1 VGMKRLANVC
11 LVALVFFFSLN
22 LAPMIFESFT
32 SDRTWASHPPDSF
45 YMFQGPYGQKTAHY
59 WRIVSP
65 LASAAFVL
73 SLVLNW
79 RSARKTWLAAA
90 FVAYVAVQ
98 IATMAYFVPEQ
109 EALISNVATVS
120 REALQARADQWI
132 FLNYFRIVGG
142 VVAFVFLLSAVLI
155 PHAASQSPA
164 GELAPASR

>member
-1 VGMKRLANVC
+1 MGRKRLANVC

-22 LAPMIFESFT
+22 FAPMIFESFT

-79 RSARKTWLAAA
+79 RSARKTWLSAG
-90 FVAYVAVQ
+90 
-98 IATMAYFVPEQ
+98 
-109 EALISNVATVS
+109 S
-120 REALQARADQWI
+120 RAIQ
-132 FLNYFRIVGG
+132 
-142 VVAFVFLLSAVLI
+142 
-155 PHAASQSPA
+155 
-164 GELAPASR
+164 